1 MAANVHY
8 IRKMVAD
15 EIYDTLFFATGEIP
29 TKERTKDYY
38 ILRVANF
45 AEVKINSNKKIYVN
59 GDFCRYPSEAKFV
72 IQEMIR

>member
-1 MAANVHY
+1 
-8 IRKMVAD
+8 MVAD

-72 IQEMIR
+72 IPEMIR